1 MIQRVLLIVATVA
14 FPLAAQAECDS
25 NEVGYV
31 ASFKVK
37 PGSEKAFEVAI
48 AKLAETVQRVEEGA
62 ILYAPYRGTEGKY
75 FMMERYRDEA
85 ARKAH
90 GTDAEVQ
97 ALFPTLGPHLAGP
110 PDIQPVAAVCS
121 E

>member
-1 MIQRVLLIVATVA
+1 MIRRVLLI
-14 FPLAAQAECDS
+14 AAIAVLPIGAHAACDS
-25 NEVGYV
+25 KEVGYV

-37 PGSEKAFEVAI
+37 PGSEQAFETAI
-48 AKLAETVQRVEEGA
+48 VKLAQTVQRVEEGA
-62 ILYAPYRGTEGKY
+62 ILYAPYKGTDGKY

-110 PDIQPVAAVCS
+110 PDIQPVSAICAK
-121 E
+121 